1 MQKIIGITGS
11 IGSGKTAAAHIMQ
24 DLGAYIIN
32 ADIVARLALLPTSPI
47 IGDIREKFGD
57 DVMIHGCVVDRRRL
71 AKKVFSDKKA
81 LETLNSITHPYI
93 KSEMMRKA
101 EIAFRIYKKEI
112 VVFDAPLLIEAGL
125 CEGLSDVWLI
135 TAPLEERIRRII
147 MRDRATREEA
157 LARINARVS
166 DDELKKS
173 ATVIINNDGSYDEL
187 RIKIT
192 ETYNERYKS
201 NEV

>member
-1 MQKIIGITGS
+1 MRKIIGITGS

-71 AKKVFSDKKA
+71 AKRVFSDREA
-81 LETLNSITHPYI
+81 LEALNAVTHPYI

-101 EIAFRIYKKEI
+101 EIAFRVYKKEI
-112 VVFDAPLLIEAGL
+112 VAFDAPLLIEAGM
-125 CEGLSDVWLI
+125 CDGLSDVWLI
-135 TAPLEERIRRII
+135 TAPLETRIQRII
-147 MRDRATREEA
+147 MRDRMTREEA
-157 LARINARVS
+157 LHRINARVS

-173 ATVIINNDGSYDEL
+173 ATVIISNDGSYSEL
-187 RIKIT
+187 RRKVT
-192 ETYNERYKS
+192 EIYSERYKS
-201 NEV
+201 DEA